1 MRIGLDLVSVRRL
14 AAVLARSVG
23 FAPLTFTA
31 GELALCAR
39 MPPRRRAEFLAGRLA
54 VKEAVLKAVGA
65 GGAER
70 DALLEIETLAD
81 GTGAPHVALHGDILR
96 RATALGGSSLA
107 VSIAHETGT
116 AAAVVVLH

>member
-14 AAVLARSVG
+14 AAALERSAG
-23 FAPLTFTA
+23 FAARTFTSA
-31 GELALCAR
+31 ELALCEG

-81 GTGAPHVALHGDILR
+81 DAGAPHVALCGGVAR
-96 RATALGGSSLA
+96 RAAEVGGSSLA
-107 VSIAHETGT
+107 VSITHETGT